1 MAQVSVRINGRS
13 YDVACDDGQ
22 EERLTNLA
30 QYVDERVREIAGSV
44 GQIGE
49 QRLLVMTSL
58 LIADELSDMHEKQR
72 KAPTPA
78 VVETTPEP
86 GSITAVEGD
95 LLAENMESMANRIEA
110 IAQKLSQD

>member
-22 EERLTNLA
+22 EERLMNLA
-30 QYVDERVREIAGSV
+30 QYVDERVREIAGAV

-58 LIADELSDMHEKQR
+58 LIADELGDMHEKLRSRQ
-72 KAPTPA
+72 
-78 VVETTPEP
+78 TTAAPEP
-86 GSITAVEGD
+86 GSVSAAEGD
-95 LLAENMESMANRIEA
+95 AIAENMESMAVRIEA

>member
-22 EERLTNLA
+22 EERLISLS
-30 QYVDERVREIAGSV
+30 QYVDDRVREIAGAV

-58 LIADELSDMHEKQR
+58 LIADELGDLHEKMR
-72 KAPTPA
+72 NGKATVAP
-78 VVETTPEP
+78 VPEP
-86 GSITAVEGD
+86 GSITAAEGD
-95 LLAENMESMANRIEA
+95 ALAENMESMAVRIEA

>member
-58 LIADELSDMHEKQR
+58 LIADELSDMHEKQG
-72 KAPTPA
+72 KGQTPA

-86 GSITAVEGD
+86 GSIAAAEGD

>member
-22 EERLTNLA
+22 EERLINLA
-30 QYVDERVREIAGSV
+30 QYVDERVREIAGAV

-58 LIADELSDMHEKQR
+58 LIADELGDVHEKLRSRQ
-72 KAPTPA
+72 
-78 VVETTPEP
+78 TTAAPEP
-86 GSITAVEGD
+86 GSVSAAEGD
-95 LLAENMESMANRIEA
+95 AIAENMESMAVRIEA

>member
-22 EERLTNLA
+22 EERLMNLA
-30 QYVDERVREIAGSV
+30 QYVDERVREIAGAV

-58 LIADELSDMHEKQR
+58 LIADELGDVHEKLRSRQTMV
-72 KAPTPA
+72 A
-78 VVETTPEP
+78 PEP
-86 GSITAVEGD
+86 GSVSAAEGD
-95 LLAENMESMANRIEA
+95 AIAENMESMAVRIEA

>member
-22 EERLTNLA
+22 EERLMNLA
-30 QYVDERVREIAGSV
+30 QYVDERVREIAGAV

-58 LIADELSDMHEKQR
+58 LIADELGDMHEKLR
-72 KAPTPA
+72 KGQTS
-78 VVETTPEP
+78 VEPEP
-86 GSITAVEGD
+86 GSVSAAEGD
-95 LLAENMESMANRIEA
+95 AIAENMESMAVRIEA

>member
-13 YDVACDDGQ
+13 YDIACDDGQ
-22 EERLTNLA
+22 EDRLMSLA

-58 LIADELSDMHEKQR
+58 LIADELGDLHEKMR
-72 KAPTPA
+72 NGKTA
-78 VVETTPEP
+78 VAAAPEP
-86 GSITAVEGD
+86 GSITAAEGD
-95 LLAENMESMANRIEA
+95 AMAENMESMAVRIEA